1 MEETSK
7 TEETIEN
14 LLAQESKRIKN
25 YTVQPVL
32 AAVFTFLFSLSGGI
46 VLFFSGLG
54 WVSLIPPV
62 LGAVLSVFFYFLL
75 KNCLHF
81 RILSLDMFGLI
92 LANESLSSVE
102 LKELKAHTDLI
113 LEAQKRIIRLL
124 QRPEAEDALKDFYD
138 EAMKK
143 RMRERLNAAIEKL
156 ENEKKS

>member
-1 MEETSK
+1 MKESDK
-7 TEETIEN
+7 TEETLED
-14 LLAQESKRIKN
+14 LLAEENKRLIN
-25 YTVQPVL
+25 YGVQPVL
-32 AAVFTFLFSLSGGI
+32 AAFFTFLFFLFMGLLLFLSGMSWFS
-46 VLFFSGLG
+46 LF
-54 WVSLIPPV
+54 PPV
-62 LGAVLSVFFYFLL
+62 LGAAVSVLLYFLL
-75 KNCLHF
+75 KNYLF
-81 RILSLDMFGLI
+81 FQMLSLDMFGLI

-113 LEAQKRIIRLL
+113 LEAQRRIILLL